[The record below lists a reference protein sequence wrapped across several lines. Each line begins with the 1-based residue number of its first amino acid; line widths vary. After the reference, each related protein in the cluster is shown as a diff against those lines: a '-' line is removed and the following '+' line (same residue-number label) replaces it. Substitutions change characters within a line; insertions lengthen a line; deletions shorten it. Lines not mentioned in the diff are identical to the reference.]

1 MYKIIIQYAVAKNAA
16 PTSSLLRK
24 WAKKALSRKVESAS
38 VTIRIVD
45 VEEMSDLNS
54 TYRHKK
60 GPTNV
65 LSFPF
70 SIPNDIGID
79 IDMPILGDIVIC
91 ADVVDRE
98 AREQNKVREAH
109 WAHMIVHGI
118 FHLLGYDHETDRE
131 AEVMESLEI
140 EIMQALEFPNPYETG
155 EDIKN
160 YD

>member
-1 MYKIIIQYAVAKNAA
+1 MYEITIQCTTNKALI

-24 WAKKALSRKVESAS
+24 WARKTLGTKVAAAEI
-38 VTIRIVD
+38 TIRIVD
-45 VEEMSDLNS
+45 VEEMSALNF

-70 SIPNDIGID
+70 TMPDDID
-79 IDMPILGDIVIC
+79 IAIPILGDIVIC
-91 ADVVDRE
+91 ADVIERE
-98 AREQNKVREAH
+98 ASEQNKIREAH

-118 FHLLGYDHETDRE
+118 FHLLGYDHETDSE

-140 EIMQALEFPNPYETG
+140 EILQALGFPNPYETG
-155 EDIKN
+155 EEIKK
-160 YD
+160 